1 MQILFCMKRIK
12 IKMRLFLSII
22 ILFSFQSWTKADDI
36 RDFEL
41 EGMSL
46 GESALNYF
54 SKSIL
59 EKNKQ
64 HDWFNSNKFIPIA
77 ELTLSNSITYESFQI
92 AVKNKDQNYQIEML
106 AGFVFYKDNID
117 ECYDKIDTI
126 ALEIKNLFNNI
137 TVLDKNTF
145 KHSFDKSGKS
155 TITDISLID
164 NNDNELSIQCYDWSE
179 EYTYWDQLR
188 IRISSKEYAKWVR
201 SLQ

>member
-1 MQILFCMKRIK
+1 M
-12 IKMRLFLSII
+12 
-22 ILFSFQSWTKADDI
+22 
-36 RDFEL
+36 
-41 EGMSL
+41 
-46 GESALNYF
+46 
-54 SKSIL
+54 
-59 EKNKQ
+59 
-64 HDWFNSNKFIPIA
+64 
-77 ELTLSNSITYESFQI
+77 TLSNSFTYESFQI
-92 AVKNKDQNYQIEML
+92 AVKNKDQNYKIEML

>member
-1 MQILFCMKRIK
+1 MVIINKKILNKYKILIYILFIF
-12 IKMRLFLSII
+12 INLN
-22 ILFSFQSWTKADDI
+22 SFTNADDI

-64 HDWFNSNKFIPIA
+64 HDWFNSKKFIPIA

-92 AVKNKDQNYQIEML
+92 AVKNKDQNYKIEML

-117 ECYDKIDTI
+117 DCYDKIDTI

>member
-1 MQILFCMKRIK
+1 MVIINKKILNKYKILIYILFIFINLK
-12 IKMRLFLSII
+12 
-22 ILFSFQSWTKADDI
+22 SFTKADDI

-64 HDWFNSNKFIPIA
+64 HDWFNSKKFIPIA

-92 AVKNKDQNYQIEML
+92 AVKNKDQNYKIEML
-106 AGFVFYKDNID
+106 AGFVFYKDNIE
-117 ECYDKIDTI
+117 ECYEKIDTI
-126 ALEIKNLFNNI
+126 AVEIKNLFNNI

-188 IRISSKEYAKWVR
+188 IRISSKEYAEWVR

>member
-1 MQILFCMKRIK
+1 MRFLLPILF
-12 IKMRLFLSII
+12 LV
-22 ILFSFQSWTKADDI
+22 FSLQSSTNADDI

-41 EGMSL
+41 EGISL

-64 HDWFNSNKFIPIA
+64 HDWFNSKKFIPIA
-77 ELTLSNSITYESFQI
+77 ELTLINSITYESFQI
-92 AVKNKDQNYQIEML
+92 AVKNKDQNYKIEML
-106 AGFVFYKDNID
+106 AGFVFYKDNIE
-117 ECYDKIDTI
+117 ECYEKIDTI
-126 ALEIKNLFNNI
+126 ALEIKNLFNNM

-164 NNDNELSIQCYDWSE
+164 NYDNELSIQCYDWSE

-188 IRISSKEYAKWVR
+188 IRISSKEYAEWVR

>member
-64 HDWFNSNKFIPIA
+64 HDWFNSKKFIPIA